1 MKRVLSTMLIIA
13 LTIPLLVNCKKEK
26 AEEVAIVSITI
37 EPTSFVINAGET
49 KQLTVTALPENA
61 TKKEKI
67 LSTLVWHS
75 DNEEVASVDEN
86 GMVTAK
92 KYGTAT
98 ISASIPDGFVTG
110 SCDVTVNQD
119 ITKHFDEVLAAAL
132 KYKDLIEDSHKIM
145 YAEVTKITA
154 FSMPDIYI
162 ERLKSCE
169 GLEFLTN
176 LEYLYLTGCK
186 NLKTLDVSKLTKLQD
201 LIANKCQL
209 TQIDLSNCVSLKNLN
224 LESNQIANITFGK
237 HDNMESILLED
248 NKLKKF
254 DASIFPNLT
263 NLYLSNNELTEINL
277 KGCGK
282 LESLLIINNKLKSVD
297 ITEATNLDAQKFHYW
312 NNPGENRVF
321 KIFNSSITAKSISWL
336 MTPGNESSRVQGMYY
351 CEKAPKI
358 KTQPKNVSAKDGV
371 PFSLSVE
378 LDPVLENATYTWCVA
393 QIITNPE
400 NGMQTVTYFGLEKDV
415 DESDEKGKY
424 IISGTSSPTLT
435 MTVSGQY
442 YKKMGK
448 EVALLVYITDP
459 DTKTITIS
467 SVATVTF
474 AGN

>member
-26 AEEVAIVSITI
+26 AEEVAIISITI
-37 EPTSFVINAGET
+37 EPTSFMINAGET
-49 KQLTVTALPENA
+49 KQLSVTALPENA

-92 KYGTAT
+92 KYGSAR

-110 SCDVTVNQD
+110 SCDITVNQD
-119 ITKHFDEVLAAAL
+119 ITDKFDHVFAVAL
-132 KYKDLIEDSHKIM
+132 EYKDLIEDSDKIM
-145 YAEVTKITA
+145 YAEVTKITS
-154 FSMPDIYI
+154 FSMPKTYK
-162 ERLKSCE
+162 ERLESCK

-176 LEYLYLTGCK
+176 LEYLYLTDCK
-186 NLKTLDVSKLTKLQD
+186 NLKTLDVSKLTKLQN
-201 LIANKCQL
+201 LIADGCQL
-209 TQIDLSNCVSLKNLN
+209 
-224 LESNQIANITFGK
+224 ANITFGK
-237 HDNMESILLED
+237 HDNMVYISLIE

-254 DASIFPNLT
+254 DGSIFPNLT
-263 NLYLSNNELTEINL
+263 NLYLSDNELTEINL
-277 KGCGK
+277 KGCSK
-282 LESLLIINNKLKSVD
+282 LTALQLINNKLKSID
-297 ITEATNLDAQKFHYW
+297 ITDAVDMNTNQFFYW

-321 KIFNSSITAKSISWL
+321 KIFNSNMTTTSYSWL
-336 MTPGNESSRVQGMYY
+336 MTPGNESSRVQGMFY

-393 QIITNPE
+393 QILTNPE
-400 NGMQTVTYFGLEKDV
+400 NGLQYVTYFGLEKDV
-415 DESDEKGKY
+415 DESDEKGKW

-448 EVALLVYITDP
+448 EAALLVYITDP
-459 DTKTITIS
+459 DTKTITVS

>member
-26 AEEVAIVSITI
+26 AEEVAIISITI
-37 EPTSFVINAGET
+37 EPTSFMINAGET
-49 KQLTVTALPENA
+49 KQLSVTALPENA

-92 KYGTAT
+92 KYGTTT

-110 SCDVTVNQD
+110 SCEVTVNQD
-119 ITKHFDEVLAAAL
+119 ITDKFDYVLAAAL
-132 KYKDLIEDSHKIM
+132 EYEDLIEDSDKIM
-145 YAEVTKITA
+145 YAEVTKITS
-154 FSMPDIYI
+154 FSMPNTYK
-162 ERLKSCE
+162 ENLESCK

-176 LEYLYLTGCK
+176 LEYLYLTDCK
-186 NLKTLDVSKLTKLQD
+186 NLKTLDVSKLTKLQN
-201 LIANKCQL
+201 LIADGCQL
-209 TQIDLSNCVSLKNLN
+209 
-224 LESNQIANITFGK
+224 ANITFGK
-237 HDNMESILLED
+237 HDNMESILLEE

-263 NLYLSNNELTEINL
+263 ILYLSDNELTEINL
-277 KGCGK
+277 KGCSK
-282 LESLLIINNKLKSVD
+282 LKALQLINNKLKSID
-297 ITEATNLDAQKFHYW
+297 ITDAVDMNANQFLYW
-312 NNPGENRVF
+312 NNPGENRVL
-321 KIFNSSITAKSISWL
+321 KIFNSSITATSISWL

-393 QIITNPE
+393 QILTNPE
-400 NGMQTVTYFGLEKDV
+400 NGIQSVSYFGLEKDV

-442 YKKMGK
+442 YKKMDK
-448 EVALLVYITDP
+448 EATFLVYIVDP

-467 SVATVTF
+467 SHATVTF
-474 AGN
+474 AGK

>member
-26 AEEVAIVSITI
+26 AEEVAIISITI

-49 KQLTVTALPENA
+49 KQLSVTALPENA

-92 KYGTAT
+92 KYGTTT

-119 ITKHFDEVLAAAL
+119 ITEHFDVVLAAAL
-132 KYKDLIEDSHKIM
+132 EYQNLIEDSDKIM
-145 YAEVTKITA
+145 YAEVTKITS
-154 FSMPDIYI
+154 FSMPDTYK
-162 ERLKSCE
+162 ENLESCK

-176 LEYLYLTGCK
+176 LEYLYLTDCK
-186 NLKTLDVSKLTKLQD
+186 NLKTLDVSKFTKLQE
-201 LIANKCQL
+201 LVAKKCHL

-237 HDNMESILLED
+237 HDNMESISLEE

-263 NLYLSNNELTEINL
+263 NLYLSDNELTEINL
-277 KGCGK
+277 KGCSK
-282 LESLLIINNKLKSVD
+282 LETLHIINNKLKSVD

-312 NNPGENRVF
+312 NNPGENRVL
-321 KIFNSSITAKSISWL
+321 KIFNSNITSTSISWL

-400 NGMQTVTYFGLEKDV
+400 NGIQSVTYFGFGEDV
-415 DESDEKGKY
+415 NVNDEKGKY

-435 MTVSGQY
+435 ITVSGQY
-442 YKKMGK
+442 YKKMDK
-448 EVALLVYITDP
+448 EATFLVYITDP

>member
-26 AEEVAIVSITI
+26 AEEVAIISINI
-37 EPTSFVINAGET
+37 EPASFVINAGET
-49 KQLTVTALPENA
+49 KQLSVTALPENA
-61 TKKEKI
+61 TNKEKI

-92 KYGTAT
+92 KYGTTT

-110 SCDVTVNQD
+110 SCDVTVDQD
-119 ITKHFDEVLAAAL
+119 ITAHFDEILAAAL
-132 KYKDLIEDSHKIM
+132 EYNNLIKDSDKIM
-145 YAEVTKITA
+145 YEEVTKIKN
-154 FSMPDIYI
+154 FSIPDHYAKQI
-162 ERLKSCE
+162 ESCK
-169 GLEFLTN
+169 GLEFLVN
-176 LEYLYLTGCK
+176 LEYLYLSDCK
-186 NLKTLDVSKLTKLQD
+186 NLKTLDVSKLTKIES
-201 LIANKCQL
+201 LIVK
-209 TQIDLSNCVSLKNLN
+209 NCP
-224 LESNQIANITFGK
+224 ITDITFGNHNNLK
-237 HDNMESILLED
+237 YIQLED

-263 NLYLSNNELTEINL
+263 YLYLSDNELTEINL
-277 KGCGK
+277 KGCSK
-282 LESLLIINNKLKSVD
+282 LKVLQLNGNKLKSID
-297 ITEATNLDAQKFHYW
+297 ITDAVDMNANQFLYW
-312 NNPGENRVF
+312 NNPGENRVL
-321 KIFNSSITAKSISWL
+321 KIFNSNITAKSFSWL

-378 LDPVLENATYTWCVA
+378 LDPVLENAIYTWCVA
-393 QIITNPE
+393 QIVTIPE
-400 NGMQTVTYFGLEKDV
+400 NGTQGVSYFGLEDV
-415 DESDEKGKY
+415 DESDEKGKW

-435 MTVSGQY
+435 MTISGQH
-442 YKKMGK
+442 YKKIGK
-448 EVALLVYITDP
+448 ELALLVYITDP

-467 SVATVTF
+467 SHATVTF

>member
-26 AEEVAIVSITI
+26 AEEVAIISITI
-37 EPTSFVINAGET
+37 EPASFVINAGET
-49 KQLTVTALPENA
+49 KQLSVTALPENA

-86 GMVTAK
+86 GVVTAK
-92 KYGTAT
+92 KYGTTT

-110 SCDVTVNQD
+110 SCDVTVDQD
-119 ITKHFDEVLAAAL
+119 ITAHFDEILAAAL
-132 KYKDLIEDSHKIM
+132 EYNNLIKDSDKIM
-145 YAEVTKITA
+145 YEEVTKIKK
-154 FSMPDIYI
+154 FSIPDHYAKQI
-162 ERLKSCE
+162 ESCK
-169 GLEFLTN
+169 GLEFLVN
-176 LEYLYLTGCK
+176 LEYLYLSDCK
-186 NLKTLDVSKLTKLQD
+186 NLKTLDVSKLTKIES
-201 LIANKCQL
+201 LIVK
-209 TQIDLSNCVSLKNLN
+209 NCP
-224 LESNQIANITFGK
+224 ITDITFGNHNNLK
-237 HDNMESILLED
+237 YIQLED

-378 LDPVLENATYTWCVA
+378 LDPVLENATFTWCVA
-393 QIITNPE
+393 QILTNPE
-400 NGMQTVTYFGLEKDV
+400 NGIQSVTYFGFEEDV
-415 DESDEKGKY
+415 NVNDEKGKY

-435 MTVSGQY
+435 MTISGQY
-442 YKKMGK
+442 YKKMDK
-448 EVALLVYITDP
+448 EATFLVYITDP

-467 SVATVTF
+467 SHATVTF

>member
-26 AEEVAIVSITI
+26 AEEVAIISITI

-49 KQLTVTALPENA
+49 KQLSVTALPENA

-75 DNEEVASVDEN
+75 DNEEIASVDEN

-92 KYGTAT
+92 KYGTTT

-110 SCDVTVNQD
+110 SCEVTVNQD
-119 ITKHFDEVLAAAL
+119 ITDKFDYVLAAAL
-132 KYKDLIEDSHKIM
+132 EYEDLIEDSDKIM
-145 YAEVTKITA
+145 YAEVTKITS
-154 FSMPDIYI
+154 FSMPKTYK
-162 ERLKSCE
+162 ERLESCK

-176 LEYLYLTGCK
+176 LEYLYLTDCK
-186 NLKTLDVSKLTKLQD
+186 NLKTLDVSKLTKLQN
-201 LIANKCQL
+201 LIADGCQL
-209 TQIDLSNCVSLKNLN
+209 
-224 LESNQIANITFGK
+224 ANITFGK
-237 HDNMESILLED
+237 HDNMVDISLIE

-254 DASIFPNLT
+254 DGSIFPNLT
-263 NLYLSNNELTEINL
+263 NLYLSDNELTEINL
-277 KGCGK
+277 KGCSK
-282 LESLLIINNKLKSVD
+282 LTALQLINNKLKSID
-297 ITEATNLDAQKFHYW
+297 ITDAVDMNANQFFYW
-312 NNPGENRVF
+312 NNPGENRVL
-321 KIFNSSITAKSISWL
+321 KIINSNTTAKSISWL

-393 QIITNPE
+393 QILTNPE
-400 NGMQTVTYFGLEKDV
+400 IGIQGVTYFGLEKDV

-435 MTVSGQY
+435 MTASGQY
-442 YKKMGK
+442 YKNMGK
-448 EVALLVYITDP
+448 EAALLVYITDP

-467 SVATVTF
+467 SHATVTF

>member
-26 AEEVAIVSITI
+26 AEEVAIISITI

-49 KQLTVTALPENA
+49 KQLSVTALPENA

-92 KYGTAT
+92 KYGTTT

-119 ITKHFDEVLAAAL
+119 ITEHFDVVLAAAL
-132 KYKDLIEDSHKIM
+132 EYQNLIEDSDKIM
-145 YAEVTKITA
+145 YAEVTKITS
-154 FSMPDIYI
+154 FSMPDTYK
-162 ERLKSCE
+162 ENLESCK

-176 LEYLYLTGCK
+176 LEYLGLSGCQ
-186 NLKTLDVSKLTKLQD
+186 NLKTLDVSKLTILQE
-201 LIANKCQL
+201 LVAKKCHL

-237 HDNMESILLED
+237 HDNMESISLEE

-263 NLYLSNNELTEINL
+263 NLYLSDNELTEINL
-277 KGCGK
+277 KGCSK
-282 LESLLIINNKLKSVD
+282 LETLHIINNKLKSVD

-312 NNPGENRVF
+312 NNPGENRVL
-321 KIFNSSITAKSISWL
+321 KIFNSNITSTSISWL

-400 NGMQTVTYFGLEKDV
+400 NGIQSVTYFGFGEDV
-415 DESDEKGKY
+415 NVNDEKGKY

-435 MTVSGQY
+435 ITVSGQY
-442 YKKMGK
+442 YKKMDK
-448 EVALLVYITDP
+448 EATFLVYKTAP

>member
-26 AEEVAIVSITI
+26 AEEVAIVSLTI
-37 EPTSFVINAGET
+37 EPTSFLLNAGET
-49 KQLTVTALPENA
+49 KQLSVTALPENA

-67 LSTLVWHS
+67 LSTLVWQS
-75 DNEEVASVDEN
+75 DNEEIASVDQN
-86 GMVTAK
+86 GLVTAK
-92 KYGTAT
+92 KYGSAR

-110 SCDVTVNQD
+110 SCDVTVDQD
-119 ITKHFDEVLAAAL
+119 ITAHFDEILAAAL
-132 KYKDLIEDSHKIM
+132 EYNNLIKDSDKIM
-145 YAEVTKITA
+145 YEEVTKIKK
-154 FSMPDIYI
+154 FSIPDHYAKQI
-162 ERLKSCE
+162 ESCK
-169 GLEFLTN
+169 GLEFLVN
-176 LEYLYLTGCK
+176 LEYLYLSDCK
-186 NLKTLDVSKLTKLQD
+186 NLKTLDVSKLTKIES
-201 LIANKCQL
+201 LIVK
-209 TQIDLSNCVSLKNLN
+209 NCP
-224 LESNQIANITFGK
+224 ITDITFGNHNNLK
-237 HDNMESILLED
+237 YIQLED

-336 MTPGNESSRVQGMYY
+336 MTLGNESSRVQGMYY

-393 QIITNPE
+393 QILTNPE
-400 NGMQTVTYFGLEKDV
+400 NGIQSVTYFGFEEDV
-415 DESDEKGKY
+415 NVNDEKGKY

-435 MTVSGQY
+435 MTISGQY
-442 YKKMGK
+442 YKKMDK
-448 EVALLVYITDP
+448 EATFLVYITDP

-467 SVATVTF
+467 SHATVTF

>member
-49 KQLTVTALPENA
+49 KQLSVTALPENA

-92 KYGTAT
+92 KYGTTT

-110 SCDVTVNQD
+110 SCEVTVNQD
-119 ITKHFDEVLAAAL
+119 ITDKFDYVLAAAL
-132 KYKDLIEDSHKIM
+132 EYEDLIEDSDKIM
-145 YAEVTKITA
+145 YAEVTKITS
-154 FSMPDIYI
+154 FSMPNTYK
-162 ERLKSCE
+162 ENLESCK

-176 LEYLYLTGCK
+176 LEYLYLTDCK
-186 NLKTLDVSKLTKLQD
+186 NLKTLDVSKLTKLQN
-201 LIANKCQL
+201 LIADGCQL
-209 TQIDLSNCVSLKNLN
+209 
-224 LESNQIANITFGK
+224 ANITFGK
-237 HDNMESILLED
+237 HDNMVYISLIE

-254 DASIFPNLT
+254 DGSIFPNLT
-263 NLYLSNNELTEINL
+263 NLYLSDNELTEINL
-277 KGCGK
+277 KGCSK
-282 LESLLIINNKLKSVD
+282 LLALQLINNKLKSID
-297 ITEATNLDAQKFHYW
+297 ITDAVDMKANQFFYW
-312 NNPGENRVF
+312 NNPGENRVL
-321 KIFNSSITAKSISWL
+321 KIFNSNMTSTSISWL

-378 LDPVLENATYTWCVA
+378 LDPVLENATYTWCLA
-393 QIITNPE
+393 QTITNPE
-400 NGMQTVTYFGLEKDV
+400 NGTQSVAYYGIGEDV
-415 DESDEKGKY
+415 NESDEKGKI

-435 MTVSGQY
+435 MTASGQY
-442 YKKMGK
+442 YKNQGK
-448 EVALLVYITDP
+448 EAAFLVYIVDP
-459 DTKTITIS
+459 DTKTITLS
-467 SVATVTF
+467 SHATVTF

>member
-26 AEEVAIVSITI
+26 AEEVAIISITI
-37 EPTSFVINAGET
+37 EPASFVINAGET
-49 KQLTVTALPENA
+49 KQLSVTALPENA

-75 DNEEVASVDEN
+75 DNEEIASVDEN
-86 GMVTAK
+86 GVVTAK
-92 KYGTAT
+92 KYGSTT

-110 SCDVTVNQD
+110 SCDVTVDQD
-119 ITKHFDEVLAAAL
+119 ITAHFDVVFAAAL
-132 KYKDLIEDSHKIM
+132 EYNDLIEDSDKIM
-145 YAEVTKITA
+145 HAEVTKITS
-154 FSMPDIYI
+154 FSMPDTYK
-162 ERLKSCE
+162 ENLESCK

-176 LEYLYLTGCK
+176 LEYLYLSDCK
-186 NLKTLDVSKLTKLQD
+186 NLKTLDVSKLTKIES
-201 LIANKCQL
+201 LIVK
-209 TQIDLSNCVSLKNLN
+209 NCP
-224 LESNQIANITFGK
+224 ITDITFGNHNNLK
-237 HDNMESILLED
+237 YIQLED

-254 DASIFPNLT
+254 DASFFPNLT

-277 KGCGK
+277 KGCSK
-282 LESLLIINNKLKSVD
+282 LKALLLINNKLKSID
-297 ITEATNLDAQKFHYW
+297 ITDAVDMNANQFLYW
-312 NNPGENRVF
+312 NNPGENRVL

-393 QIITNPE
+393 QILTNPE
-400 NGMQTVTYFGLEKDV
+400 NGIQSVTYFGFEEDV
-415 DESDEKGKY
+415 NVNDEKGKY

-467 SVATVTF
+467 SHATVTF

>member
-26 AEEVAIVSITI
+26 AEEVAITSITI

-49 KQLTVTALPENA
+49 KQLSVTALPENA

-92 KYGTAT
+92 KYGTTT

-110 SCDVTVNQD
+110 SCNITVNQD
-119 ITKHFDEVLAAAL
+119 ITDKFDYVLAAAL
-132 KYKDLIEDSHKIM
+132 EYEDLIEDSDKIM
-145 YAEVTKITA
+145 YAEVTKITS
-154 FSMPDIYI
+154 FSMPNTYKG
-162 ERLKSCE
+162 RLESCK

-176 LEYLYLTGCK
+176 LEYLYLTDCK
-186 NLKTLDVSKLTKLQD
+186 NLKTLDVSKLTKLQN
-201 LIANKCQL
+201 LIADGCQL
-209 TQIDLSNCVSLKNLN
+209 
-224 LESNQIANITFGK
+224 ANITFGK
-237 HDNMESILLED
+237 HDNMESISLGK

-263 NLYLSNNELTEINL
+263 YLYLSDNELTEINL
-277 KGCGK
+277 KGCSK
-282 LESLLIINNKLKSVD
+282 LKVLQLINNKLKSID
-297 ITEATNLDAQKFHYW
+297 ITDAVDMNANQFLYW
-312 NNPGENRVF
+312 NNPGENRVL
-321 KIFNSSITAKSISWL
+321 KIFNSNMTSTSYSWL

-378 LDPVLENATYTWCVA
+378 LDPVLENATYTWCEA
-393 QIITNPE
+393 QILTNPE
-400 NGMQTVTYFGLEKDV
+400 NGIQYIAYSGLEKDV
-415 DESDEKGKY
+415 NESDEKGKY

-459 DTKTITIS
+459 ATKTITIS
-467 SVATVTF
+467 SHATVTF

>member
-92 KYGTAT
+92 KYGTTT

-110 SCDVTVNQD
+110 SCEVTVNQD
-119 ITKHFDEVLAAAL
+119 ITDKFDYVLAAAL
-132 KYKDLIEDSHKIM
+132 EYKDLIEDSDKIM
-145 YAEVTKITA
+145 YAEVTKITS
-154 FSMPDIYI
+154 FSMPKTYK
-162 ERLKSCE
+162 ERLESCK

-176 LEYLYLTGCK
+176 LEYLYLTDCK
-186 NLKTLDVSKLTKLQD
+186 NLKTLDVSNLTKLQN
-201 LIANKCQL
+201 LIADGCQL
-209 TQIDLSNCVSLKNLN
+209 
-224 LESNQIANITFGK
+224 ANITFGK
-237 HDNMESILLED
+237 HDNMVYISLIE

-254 DASIFPNLT
+254 DGSIFPNLT
-263 NLYLSNNELTEINL
+263 NLYLSDNELTEINL
-277 KGCGK
+277 KGCSK
-282 LESLLIINNKLKSVD
+282 LTALQLINNKLKSID
-297 ITEATNLDAQKFHYW
+297 ITDAVDMNANQFFYW
-312 NNPGENRVF
+312 NNPGENRVL
-321 KIFNSSITAKSISWL
+321 KIINSNTTAKSISWL

-393 QIITNPE
+393 QILTNPE
-400 NGMQTVTYFGLEKDV
+400 IGTQGVSYYGFGEDV
-415 DESDEKGKY
+415 NESDEKGKY

-435 MTVSGQY
+435 MTASGQY
-442 YKKMGK
+442 YKNMGK
-448 EVALLVYITDP
+448 EAALLVYITDP
-459 DTKTITIS
+459 DTKTITVS

>member
-1 MKRVLSTMLIIA
+1 MLIIA

-26 AEEVAIVSITI
+26 AEEVAIVSLTI
-37 EPTSFVINAGET
+37 EPTSFLLNAGET
-49 KQLTVTALPENA
+49 KQLSVTALPENA

-67 LSTLVWHS
+67 LSTLVWQS
-75 DNEEVASVDEN
+75 DNEEIASVDQN
-86 GMVTAK
+86 GLVTAK
-92 KYGTAT
+92 KYGSAR

-110 SCDVTVNQD
+110 SCDVTVDQD
-119 ITKHFDEVLAAAL
+119 ITAHFDEILAAAL
-132 KYKDLIEDSHKIM
+132 EYNNLIKDSDKIM
-145 YAEVTKITA
+145 YEEVTKIKN
-154 FSMPDIYI
+154 FSIPDHYAKQI
-162 ERLKSCE
+162 ESCK
-169 GLEFLTN
+169 GLEFLVN
-176 LEYLYLTGCK
+176 LEYLYLSDCK
-186 NLKTLDVSKLTKLQD
+186 NLKTLDVSKLTKIES
-201 LIANKCQL
+201 LIVK
-209 TQIDLSNCVSLKNLN
+209 NCP
-224 LESNQIANITFGK
+224 ITDITFGNHNNLK
-237 HDNMESILLED
+237 YIQLED

>member
-26 AEEVAIVSITI
+26 AEEVAIVSLTI
-37 EPTSFVINAGET
+37 EPTSFLLNAGET
-49 KQLTVTALPENA
+49 KQLSVTALPENA

-67 LSTLVWHS
+67 LSTLVWQS
-75 DNEEVASVDEN
+75 DNEEIASVDQN
-86 GMVTAK
+86 GLVTAK
-92 KYGTAT
+92 KYGSAR

-110 SCDVTVNQD
+110 SCDVTVDQD
-119 ITKHFDEVLAAAL
+119 ITAHFDEILAAAL
-132 KYKDLIEDSHKIM
+132 EYNNLIKNSDKIM
-145 YAEVTKITA
+145 YEEVTKIKN
-154 FSMPDIYI
+154 FSIPDHYAKQI
-162 ERLKSCE
+162 ESCK
-169 GLEFLTN
+169 GLEFLVN
-176 LEYLYLTGCK
+176 LEYLYLSDCK
-186 NLKTLDVSKLTKLQD
+186 NLKTLDVSKLTKIES
-201 LIANKCQL
+201 LIVK
-209 TQIDLSNCVSLKNLN
+209 NCP
-224 LESNQIANITFGK
+224 ITDITFGNHNNLK
-237 HDNMESILLED
+237 YIQLED

-393 QIITNPE
+393 QILTNPE
-400 NGMQTVTYFGLEKDV
+400 NGIQSVTYFGFEEDV
-415 DESDEKGKY
+415 NVNDEKGKY

-435 MTVSGQY
+435 MTISGQY
-442 YKKMGK
+442 YKKMDK
-448 EVALLVYITDP
+448 EATFLVYITDP

>member
-26 AEEVAIVSITI
+26 AEEVAIVSLTI
-37 EPTSFVINAGET
+37 EPTSFLLNAGET
-49 KQLTVTALPENA
+49 KQLSVTALPENA

-67 LSTLVWHS
+67 LSTLVWQS
-75 DNEEVASVDEN
+75 DNEEIASVDQN
-86 GMVTAK
+86 GLVTAK
-92 KYGTAT
+92 KYGSAR

-110 SCDVTVNQD
+110 SCDVTVDQD
-119 ITKHFDEVLAAAL
+119 ITAHFDEILAAAL
-132 KYKDLIEDSHKIM
+132 EYNNLIKDSDKIM
-145 YAEVTKITA
+145 YEEVTKIKN
-154 FSMPDIYI
+154 FSIPDHYAKQI
-162 ERLKSCE
+162 ESCK
-169 GLEFLTN
+169 GLEFLVN
-176 LEYLYLTGCK
+176 LEYLYLSDCK
-186 NLKTLDVSKLTKLQD
+186 NLKTLDVSKLTKIES
-201 LIANKCQL
+201 LIVK
-209 TQIDLSNCVSLKNLN
+209 NCP
-224 LESNQIANITFGK
+224 ITDITFGNHNNLK
-237 HDNMESILLED
+237 YIQLED

-400 NGMQTVTYFGLEKDV
+400 NGIQSVTYLGFGEDINV
-415 DESDEKGKY
+415 NDEKGKY

-435 MTVSGQY
+435 VTVSGQY
-442 YKKMGK
+442 YKKMDK
-448 EVALLVYITDP
+448 EATFLVYITDP
-459 DTKTITIS
+459 DTKTITVS
-467 SVATVTF
+467 SHATVTF

>member
-92 KYGTAT
+92 KYGTTT

-110 SCDVTVNQD
+110 SCEVTVNQD
-119 ITKHFDEVLAAAL
+119 ITDKFDYVLAAAL
-132 KYKDLIEDSHKIM
+132 EYKDLIEDSDKIM
-145 YAEVTKITA
+145 YAEVTKITS
-154 FSMPDIYI
+154 FSMPKTYK
-162 ERLKSCE
+162 ERLESCK

-176 LEYLYLTGCK
+176 LEYLYLTDCK
-186 NLKTLDVSKLTKLQD
+186 NLKTLDVSKLTKLQN
-201 LIANKCQL
+201 LIADGCQL
-209 TQIDLSNCVSLKNLN
+209 
-224 LESNQIANITFGK
+224 ANITFGK
-237 HDNMESILLED
+237 HDNMVYISLIE

-254 DASIFPNLT
+254 DGSIFPNLT
-263 NLYLSNNELTEINL
+263 NLYLSDNELTEINL
-277 KGCGK
+277 KGCSK
-282 LESLLIINNKLKSVD
+282 LTALQLINNKLKSID
-297 ITEATNLDAQKFHYW
+297 ITDAVDMKANQFFYW
-312 NNPGENRVF
+312 NNPGENRVL
-321 KIFNSSITAKSISWL
+321 KIINSNTTAKSISWL

-378 LDPVLENATYTWCVA
+378 LDPVLENATYTWCEA
-393 QIITNPE
+393 QILTNPE
-400 NGMQTVTYFGLEKDV
+400 NGIQSVTYFGLEKDV
-415 DESDEKGKY
+415 NESDEKGKY

-459 DTKTITIS
+459 ATKTITIS
-467 SVATVTF
+467 SHATVTF

>member
-26 AEEVAIVSITI
+26 AEEVAIISITI

-49 KQLTVTALPENA
+49 KQLSVAALPENA

-92 KYGTAT
+92 KYGTTT

-110 SCDVTVNQD
+110 SCNITVNQD
-119 ITKHFDEVLAAAL
+119 ITDKFDYVLAAAL
-132 KYKDLIEDSHKIM
+132 EYEDLIEDSDKIM
-145 YAEVTKITA
+145 YAEVTKITS
-154 FSMPDIYI
+154 FSMPKTYK
-162 ERLKSCE
+162 ERLESCK

-176 LEYLYLTGCK
+176 LEYLYLTDCK
-186 NLKTLDVSKLTKLQD
+186 NLKTLDVSKLTKLQN
-201 LIANKCQL
+201 LIADGCQL
-209 TQIDLSNCVSLKNLN
+209 
-224 LESNQIANITFGK
+224 ANITFGK
-237 HDNMESILLED
+237 HDNMESISLIE

-254 DASIFPNLT
+254 DGSIFPNLT
-263 NLYLSNNELTEINL
+263 RLYLSDNELTEINL
-277 KGCGK
+277 KGCSK
-282 LESLLIINNKLKSVD
+282 LTALQLINNKLKSID
-297 ITEATNLDAQKFHYW
+297 ITDAVDMNANQFFYW
-312 NNPGENRVF
+312 NNPGENRVL
-321 KIFNSSITAKSISWL
+321 KIINSNTTAKSISWL

-393 QIITNPE
+393 QILTNPE
-400 NGMQTVTYFGLEKDV
+400 IGTQSVTYFGLGEDV

-435 MTVSGQY
+435 MTISGQH

-448 EVALLVYITDP
+448 ELALLVYITDP
-459 DTKTITIS
+459 DTKTITVS
-467 SVATVTF
+467 SHATVTF

>member
-49 KQLTVTALPENA
+49 KQLSVTALPENA

-92 KYGTAT
+92 KYGTTT

-110 SCDVTVNQD
+110 SCNITVNQD
-119 ITKHFDEVLAAAL
+119 ITDKFDYVLAAAL
-132 KYKDLIEDSHKIM
+132 EYEDLIEDSDKIM
-145 YAEVTKITA
+145 YAEVTKITS
-154 FSMPDIYI
+154 FSMPNTYK
-162 ERLKSCE
+162 ENLESCK

-176 LEYLYLTGCK
+176 LEYLYLTDCK
-186 NLKTLDVSKLTKLQD
+186 NLKTLDVSKLTKLQN
-201 LIANKCQL
+201 LIADGCQL
-209 TQIDLSNCVSLKNLN
+209 
-224 LESNQIANITFGK
+224 ANITFGK
-237 HDNMESILLED
+237 HDNMVYISLIE

-254 DASIFPNLT
+254 DGSIFPNLT
-263 NLYLSNNELTEINL
+263 NLYLSDNELTEINL
-277 KGCGK
+277 KGCSK
-282 LESLLIINNKLKSVD
+282 LLALQLINNKLKSID
-297 ITEATNLDAQKFHYW
+297 ITDAVDMKANQFFYW
-312 NNPGENRVF
+312 NNPGENRVL
-321 KIFNSSITAKSISWL
+321 KIINSNMTAKSISWL
-336 MTPGNESSRVQGMYY
+336 MIPGNESSRVQGMYY

-393 QIITNPE
+393 QILTNPE
-400 NGMQTVTYFGLEKDV
+400 IGTQGVSYYGFGEDV
-415 DESDEKGKY
+415 NESDEKGKI

-435 MTVSGQY
+435 MTASGQY
-442 YKKMGK
+442 YKNQGK
-448 EVALLVYITDP
+448 EAAFLVYIVDP
-459 DTKTITIS
+459 DTKTITVS
-467 SVATVTF
+467 SHATVTF

>member
-92 KYGTAT
+92 KYGTTT

-110 SCDVTVNQD
+110 SCEVTVNQD
-119 ITKHFDEVLAAAL
+119 ITDKFDYVLAAAL
-132 KYKDLIEDSHKIM
+132 EYKDLIEDSDKIM
-145 YAEVTKITA
+145 YAEVTKITS
-154 FSMPDIYI
+154 FSMPKTYK
-162 ERLKSCE
+162 ERLESCK

-176 LEYLYLTGCK
+176 LEYLYLTDCK
-186 NLKTLDVSKLTKLQD
+186 NLKTLDVSKLTKLQN
-201 LIANKCQL
+201 LIADGCQL
-209 TQIDLSNCVSLKNLN
+209 
-224 LESNQIANITFGK
+224 ANITFGK
-237 HDNMESILLED
+237 HDNMVYISLIE

-254 DASIFPNLT
+254 DGSIFPNLT
-263 NLYLSNNELTEINL
+263 NLYLSDNELTEINL
-277 KGCGK
+277 KGCSK
-282 LESLLIINNKLKSVD
+282 LTALQLINNKLKSID
-297 ITEATNLDAQKFHYW
+297 ITDAVDMNANQFFYW
-312 NNPGENRVF
+312 NNPGENRVL
-321 KIFNSSITAKSISWL
+321 KIINSNTTAKSISWL

-393 QIITNPE
+393 QILTNPE
-400 NGMQTVTYFGLEKDV
+400 NGIQSVTYFGLEKDV

-459 DTKTITIS
+459 ATKTITIS
-467 SVATVTF
+467 SHATVTF

>member
-26 AEEVAIVSITI
+26 AEEVVITSITI

-49 KQLTVTALPENA
+49 KQLSVTALPENA
-61 TKKEKI
+61 TNKEKI

-92 KYGTAT
+92 KYGSTT

-119 ITKHFDEVLAAAL
+119 ITEHFDKVFAAAL
-132 KYKDLIEDSHKIM
+132 EYQNLIEDSDKIM
-145 YAEVTKITA
+145 YAEVTKITS
-154 FSMPDIYI
+154 FSMPDTYK
-162 ERLKSCE
+162 ERLESCK

-201 LIANKCQL
+201 LVAKKCQL
-209 TQIDLSNCVSLKNLN
+209 TQIDLSNCVSLKKLD

-237 HDNMESILLED
+237 HDNMESISLEE

-263 NLYLSNNELTEINL
+263 NLYLSDNELTEINL
-277 KGCGK
+277 KGCSK
-282 LESLLIINNKLKSVD
+282 LETLHIINNKLKSVD

-312 NNPGENRVF
+312 NNPGENRVL
-321 KIFNSSITAKSISWL
+321 KIFNSNITAKSFSWL

-400 NGMQTVTYFGLEKDV
+400 NGIQSVTYLGFGEDINV
-415 DESDEKGKY
+415 NDEKGKY

-435 MTVSGQY
+435 MTISGQY
-442 YKKMGK
+442 YKKMDK
-448 EVALLVYITDP
+448 EATFLVYITDL
-459 DTKTITIS
+459 DTKSITIS

>member
-49 KQLTVTALPENA
+49 KQLSVTALPENA

-92 KYGTAT
+92 KYGTTT

-110 SCDVTVNQD
+110 SCEVTVNQD
-119 ITKHFDEVLAAAL
+119 ITDKFDYVLAAAL
-132 KYKDLIEDSHKIM
+132 EYEDLIEDSDKIM
-145 YAEVTKITA
+145 YAEVTKITS
-154 FSMPDIYI
+154 FSMPDTYKG
-162 ERLKSCE
+162 RLESCK

-176 LEYLYLTGCK
+176 LEYLYLTDCK
-186 NLKTLDVSKLTKLQD
+186 NLKTLDVSKLTKLQN
-201 LIANKCQL
+201 LIADGCQL
-209 TQIDLSNCVSLKNLN
+209 
-224 LESNQIANITFGK
+224 ANITFGK
-237 HDNMESILLED
+237 HDNMVYISLIE

-254 DASIFPNLT
+254 DGSIFPNLT
-263 NLYLSNNELTEINL
+263 NLYLSDNELTEINL
-277 KGCGK
+277 KGCSK
-282 LESLLIINNKLKSVD
+282 LTALQLINNKLKSIDITDAVD
-297 ITEATNLDAQKFHYW
+297 INANQFFYW
-312 NNPGENRVF
+312 NNPGENRVL
-321 KIFNSSITAKSISWL
+321 KIFNSNMTAESYSWL

-393 QIITNPE
+393 QILTNPE
-400 NGMQTVTYFGLEKDV
+400 NGIQSVSYFGLEDV
-415 DESDEKGKY
+415 DESDEKGKW

-435 MTVSGQY
+435 MTISGQH
-442 YKKMGK
+442 YKKIGK
-448 EVALLVYITDP
+448 ELALLEYITDP

>member
-49 KQLTVTALPENA
+49 KQLSVTALPENA

-92 KYGTAT
+92 KYGTTT

-110 SCDVTVNQD
+110 SCEVTVNQD
-119 ITKHFDEVLAAAL
+119 ITDKFDYVLAAAL
-132 KYKDLIEDSHKIM
+132 EYEDLIEDSDKIM
-145 YAEVTKITA
+145 YAEVTKITS
-154 FSMPDIYI
+154 FSMPKTYK
-162 ERLKSCE
+162 ERLESCK

-176 LEYLYLTGCK
+176 LEYLYLTDCK
-186 NLKTLDVSKLTKLQD
+186 NLKTLDVSKLTKLQN
-201 LIANKCQL
+201 LIADGCQL
-209 TQIDLSNCVSLKNLN
+209 
-224 LESNQIANITFGK
+224 ANITFGK
-237 HDNMESILLED
+237 HDNMVYISLIE

-254 DASIFPNLT
+254 DGSIFPNLT
-263 NLYLSNNELTEINL
+263 NLYLSDNELTEINL
-277 KGCGK
+277 KGCSK
-282 LESLLIINNKLKSVD
+282 LTALQLINNKLKSID
-297 ITEATNLDAQKFHYW
+297 ITDAVDMNANQFFYW
-312 NNPGENRVF
+312 NNPGENRVL
-321 KIFNSSITAKSISWL
+321 KIINSNMTAKSISWL

-393 QIITNPE
+393 QILTNPE
-400 NGMQTVTYFGLEKDV
+400 IGTQGVSYQGFGEDV
-415 DESDEKGKY
+415 NESDEKGKI

-435 MTVSGQY
+435 MTASGQY
-442 YKKMGK
+442 YKNMGK
-448 EVALLVYITDP
+448 EAALLVYIVDP

-467 SVATVTF
+467 SHATVTF

>member
-1 MKRVLSTMLIIA
+1 MLIIA

-26 AEEVAIVSITI
+26 AEEVAIISITI

-49 KQLTVTALPENA
+49 KQLSVTALPENA
-61 TKKEKI
+61 TNKEKI

-92 KYGTAT
+92 KYGTTT

-119 ITKHFDEVLAAAL
+119 ITAHFDEILAVAL
-132 KYKDLIEDSHKIM
+132 EYNNLIKDSDKIM
-145 YAEVTKITA
+145 YEEVTKIKN
-154 FSMPDIYI
+154 FSIPDHYAKQI
-162 ERLKSCE
+162 ESCK
-169 GLEFLTN
+169 GLEFLVN
-176 LEYLYLTGCK
+176 LEYLYLSDCK
-186 NLKTLDVSKLTKLQD
+186 NLKTLDVSKLTKIES
-201 LIANKCQL
+201 LIVK
-209 TQIDLSNCVSLKNLN
+209 NCP
-224 LESNQIANITFGK
+224 ITDITFGNHNNLK
-237 HDNMESILLED
+237 YIQLED

-312 NNPGENRVF
+312 NNPGENRVL
-321 KIFNSSITAKSISWL
+321 KIFNSSITAKSISWQ

-393 QIITNPE
+393 QILTNPE
-400 NGMQTVTYFGLEKDV
+400 NGIQSVTYFGFEEDV
-415 DESDEKGKY
+415 NVNDEKGKY

-442 YKKMGK
+442 YKKMDK
-448 EVALLVYITDP
+448 EATFLVYITDP

-467 SVATVTF
+467 SHATVTF

>member
-1 MKRVLSTMLIIA
+1 MLIIA

-26 AEEVAIVSITI
+26 AEEVAIISITI

-49 KQLTVTALPENA
+49 KQLSVTALPENA
-61 TKKEKI
+61 TNKEKI

-92 KYGTAT
+92 KYGTTT

-110 SCDVTVNQD
+110 SCNITVNQD
-119 ITKHFDEVLAAAL
+119 ITDKFDYVLAAAL
-132 KYKDLIEDSHKIM
+132 EYEDLIEDSDKIM
-145 YAEVTKITA
+145 YAEVTKITS
-154 FSMPDIYI
+154 FSMPKTYKGSL
-162 ERLKSCE
+162 ESCK

-176 LEYLYLTGCK
+176 LEYLYLTDCK
-186 NLKTLDVSKLTKLQD
+186 NLKTLDVSKLTKLQN
-201 LIANKCQL
+201 LIADGCQL
-209 TQIDLSNCVSLKNLN
+209 
-224 LESNQIANITFGK
+224 ANITFGK
-237 HDNMESILLED
+237 HDNMVYISLIE

-254 DASIFPNLT
+254 DGSIFPNLT
-263 NLYLSNNELTEINL
+263 NLYLSDNELTEINL
-277 KGCGK
+277 KGCSK
-282 LESLLIINNKLKSVD
+282 LTALQLINNKLKSID
-297 ITEATNLDAQKFHYW
+297 ITDAVDMNANQFFYW
-312 NNPGENRVF
+312 NNPGENRVL
-321 KIFNSSITAKSISWL
+321 KIINSNMTAKSISWL

-393 QIITNPE
+393 QILTNPE
-400 NGMQTVTYFGLEKDV
+400 NGIQSVTYFGLEKDV
-415 DESDEKGKY
+415 DESDEKGKW

-459 DTKTITIS
+459 ATKTITIS
-467 SVATVTF
+467 SHATVTF

>member
-49 KQLTVTALPENA
+49 KQLSVTALPENA

-92 KYGTAT
+92 KYGTTT

-110 SCDVTVNQD
+110 SCEVTVNQD
-119 ITKHFDEVLAAAL
+119 ITDKFDYVLAAAL
-132 KYKDLIEDSHKIM
+132 DYQNLIEDSDKIM
-145 YAEVTKITA
+145 YAEVTKITS
-154 FSMPDIYI
+154 FSMPKTYK
-162 ERLKSCE
+162 ERLESCK

-176 LEYLYLTGCK
+176 LEYLYLTDCK
-186 NLKTLDVSKLTKLQD
+186 NLKTLDVSKLTKLQN
-201 LIANKCQL
+201 LIADGCQL
-209 TQIDLSNCVSLKNLN
+209 
-224 LESNQIANITFGK
+224 ANITFGK
-237 HDNMESILLED
+237 HDNMESISLGK

-254 DASIFPNLT
+254 DGSIFPNLIY
-263 NLYLSNNELTEINL
+263 LYLSDNELTEINL
-277 KGCGK
+277 KGCSK
-282 LESLLIINNKLKSVD
+282 LIILQLINNKLKSIDITDAVD
-297 ITEATNLDAQKFHYW
+297 INANQFFYW
-312 NNPGENRVF
+312 NNPGENRVL
-321 KIFNSSITAKSISWL
+321 KIFNSNMTATSYSWL

-400 NGMQTVTYFGLEKDV
+400 NGIQGVTYFGLEKDV
-415 DESDEKGKY
+415 NESDEKGKY

-459 DTKTITIS
+459 DTKTITVS

>member
-26 AEEVAIVSITI
+26 AEEVAIISITI

-49 KQLTVTALPENA
+49 KQLSVTALPENA

-92 KYGTAT
+92 KYGTTT

-110 SCDVTVNQD
+110 SCEVTVNQD
-119 ITKHFDEVLAAAL
+119 ITDKFDYVFAAAL
-132 KYKDLIEDSHKIM
+132 DYQNLIEDSDKIM
-145 YAEVTKITA
+145 YAEVTKITS
-154 FSMPDIYI
+154 FSMPDTYKG
-162 ERLKSCE
+162 RLESCK

-176 LEYLYLTGCK
+176 LEYLYLTDCK
-186 NLKTLDVSKLTKLQD
+186 NLKTLDVSKLTKLQN
-201 LIANKCQL
+201 LIADGCQL
-209 TQIDLSNCVSLKNLN
+209 
-224 LESNQIANITFGK
+224 ANITFGK
-237 HDNMESILLED
+237 HDNMVYISLIE

-254 DASIFPNLT
+254 DGSIFPNLT
-263 NLYLSNNELTEINL
+263 NLYLSDNELTEINL
-277 KGCGK
+277 KGCSK
-282 LESLLIINNKLKSVD
+282 LTALQLINNKLKSID
-297 ITEATNLDAQKFHYW
+297 ITDAVDMNANQFFYW
-312 NNPGENRVF
+312 NNPGENRVL
-321 KIFNSSITAKSISWL
+321 KIFNSNMTAKSISWL

-393 QIITNPE
+393 QILTNPE
-400 NGMQTVTYFGLEKDV
+400 IGTQGVSYYGFGEDV
-415 DESDEKGKY
+415 NESDEKGKM

-435 MTVSGQY
+435 MTASGQY
-442 YKKMGK
+442 YKNMGK
-448 EVALLVYITDP
+448 EAALLVYITDP
-459 DTKTITIS
+459 DTKTITVS
-467 SVATVTF
+467 SHATVTF

>member
-92 KYGTAT
+92 KYGTTT

-110 SCDVTVNQD
+110 SCNITVNQD
-119 ITKHFDEVLAAAL
+119 ITDKFDYVLAAAL
-132 KYKDLIEDSHKIM
+132 EYEDLIEDSDKIM
-145 YAEVTKITA
+145 YAEVTKITS
-154 FSMPDIYI
+154 FSMPKTYK
-162 ERLKSCE
+162 ENLESCK

-176 LEYLYLTGCK
+176 LEYLYLTDCK
-186 NLKTLDVSKLTKLQD
+186 NLKTLDVSKLTKLQN
-201 LIANKCQL
+201 LIADGCQL
-209 TQIDLSNCVSLKNLN
+209 
-224 LESNQIANITFGK
+224 ANITFGK
-237 HDNMESILLED
+237 HDNMVYISLIE

-254 DASIFPNLT
+254 DGSIFPNLT
-263 NLYLSNNELTEINL
+263 NLYLSDNELTEINL
-277 KGCGK
+277 KGCSK
-282 LESLLIINNKLKSVD
+282 LTALQLINNKLKSID
-297 ITEATNLDAQKFHYW
+297 ITDAVDMNANQFFYW
-312 NNPGENRVF
+312 NNPGENRVL
-321 KIFNSSITAKSISWL
+321 KIINSNTTAKSISWL

-393 QIITNPE
+393 QILTNPE
-400 NGMQTVTYFGLEKDV
+400 IGTQGVSYYGFGEDV
-415 DESDEKGKY
+415 NENDEKGKM

-435 MTVSGQY
+435 MTASGQY
-442 YKKMGK
+442 YKNLGK
-448 EVALLVYITDP
+448 EAALLVYIVDP

-467 SVATVTF
+467 SHATVTF

>member
-92 KYGTAT
+92 KYGTTT

-110 SCDVTVNQD
+110 SCEVTVNQD
-119 ITKHFDEVLAAAL
+119 ITDKFDYVLAAAL
-132 KYKDLIEDSHKIM
+132 EYEDLIEDSDKIM
-145 YAEVTKITA
+145 YAEVTKITS
-154 FSMPDIYI
+154 FSMPKTYK
-162 ERLKSCE
+162 ERLESCK

-176 LEYLYLTGCK
+176 LEYLYLTDCK
-186 NLKTLDVSKLTKLQD
+186 NLKTLDVSKLTKLQN
-201 LIANKCQL
+201 LIADGCQL
-209 TQIDLSNCVSLKNLN
+209 
-224 LESNQIANITFGK
+224 ANITFGK
-237 HDNMESILLED
+237 HDNMVYISLIE

-254 DASIFPNLT
+254 DGSIFPNLT
-263 NLYLSNNELTEINL
+263 NLYLSDNELTEINL
-277 KGCGK
+277 KGCSK
-282 LESLLIINNKLKSVD
+282 LTALQLINNKLKSID
-297 ITEATNLDAQKFHYW
+297 ITDAVDMNANQFLYW
-312 NNPGENRVF
+312 NNPGENRVL
-321 KIFNSSITAKSISWL
+321 KIFNSNITSTSISWL

-393 QIITNPE
+393 QILTNPE
-400 NGMQTVTYFGLEKDV
+400 NGIQSVTYFGLEKDV

-459 DTKTITIS
+459 ATKTITIS
-467 SVATVTF
+467 SHATVTF

>member
-26 AEEVAIVSITI
+26 AEEVAIISITI

-49 KQLTVTALPENA
+49 KQLSVTALPENA
-61 TKKEKI
+61 TNKEKI

-92 KYGTAT
+92 KYGTTT

-110 SCDVTVNQD
+110 SCDVTVDQD
-119 ITKHFDEVLAAAL
+119 ITAHFDVVFAAAL
-132 KYKDLIEDSHKIM
+132 EYNDLIEDSDKIM
-145 YAEVTKITA
+145 HAEVTKITS
-154 FSMPDIYI
+154 FSMPETYK
-162 ERLKSCE
+162 ENLESCK

-176 LEYLYLTGCK
+176 LEYLYLSGCK
-186 NLKTLDVSKLTKLQD
+186 NLKTLDVSKLTKIES
-201 LIANKCQL
+201 LIVK
-209 TQIDLSNCVSLKNLN
+209 NCP
-224 LESNQIANITFGK
+224 ITDITFGNHNNLK
-237 HDNMESILLED
+237 YIQLED

-277 KGCGK
+277 KGCSK
-282 LESLLIINNKLKSVD
+282 LKALQLINNKLKSID
-297 ITEATNLDAQKFHYW
+297 ITDAVDMNANQFLYW
-312 NNPGENRVF
+312 NNPGENRVL

-393 QIITNPE
+393 QILTNPE
-400 NGMQTVTYFGLEKDV
+400 NGIQSVTYFGFEEDV
-415 DESDEKGKY
+415 NVNDEKGKY

-442 YKKMGK
+442 YKKMDK
-448 EVALLVYITDP
+448 EATFLVYITDP

-467 SVATVTF
+467 SHATVTF

>member
-26 AEEVAIVSITI
+26 AEEVAIVSLTI
-37 EPTSFVINAGET
+37 EPTSFLLNAGET
-49 KQLTVTALPENA
+49 KQLSVTALPENA

-67 LSTLVWHS
+67 LSTLVWQS
-75 DNEEVASVDEN
+75 DNEEIASVDQN
-86 GMVTAK
+86 GLVTAK
-92 KYGTAT
+92 KYGSAR

-110 SCDVTVNQD
+110 SCDVTVDQD
-119 ITKHFDEVLAAAL
+119 ITAHFDEILAAAL
-132 KYKDLIEDSHKIM
+132 EYNNLIKDSDKIM
-145 YAEVTKITA
+145 YEEVTKIKK
-154 FSMPDIYI
+154 FSIPDHYAKQI
-162 ERLKSCE
+162 ESCK
-169 GLEFLTN
+169 GLEFLVN
-176 LEYLYLTGCK
+176 LEYLYLSDCK
-186 NLKTLDVSKLTKLQD
+186 NLKTLDVSKLTKIES
-201 LIANKCQL
+201 LIVK
-209 TQIDLSNCVSLKNLN
+209 NCP
-224 LESNQIANITFGK
+224 ITDITFGNHNNLK
-237 HDNMESILLED
+237 YIQLED

-312 NNPGENRVF
+312 NNPGENRVL
-321 KIFNSSITAKSISWL
+321 KIFNSNITSKSISWL

-358 KTQPKNVSAKDGV
+358 KTQPKNVSAKDGI

-393 QIITNPE
+393 QILTNPE
-400 NGMQTVTYFGLEKDV
+400 NGIQSVTYFGFGEDV
-415 DESDEKGKY
+415 NVNDEKGKY

-442 YKKMGK
+442 YKKMDK
-448 EVALLVYITDP
+448 EATFLVYITDP

>member
-13 LTIPLLVNCKKEK
+13 LTITLLVNCKKEK
-26 AEEVAIVSITI
+26 AEEVAIISITI

-49 KQLTVTALPENA
+49 KQLSVTALPENA

-86 GMVTAK
+86 GVVTAK
-92 KYGTAT
+92 KYGTTT

-132 KYKDLIEDSHKIM
+132 EYKYLIEDSDKIM
-145 YAEVTKITA
+145 YAEVTKIKD
-154 FSMPDIYI
+154 FSIPAHYAKRI
-162 ERLKSCE
+162 ESCK

-237 HDNMESILLED
+237 HDNMESILLEE

-254 DASIFPNLT
+254 DGSIFPNLT
-263 NLYLSNNELTEINL
+263 ILYLSDNELTEINL
-277 KGCGK
+277 KGCSK
-282 LESLLIINNKLKSVD
+282 LKALQLNGNKLKNID
-297 ITEATNLDAQKFHYW
+297 ITDAVDMNANQFLYW
-312 NNPGENRVF
+312 NNPGENRVL
-321 KIFNSSITAKSISWL
+321 KIFNSNITSESFSWL

-378 LDPVLENATYTWCVA
+378 LDPVLENATYTWCAA

-400 NGMQTVTYFGLEKDV
+400 NGIQYVAYSGLGEDV
-415 DESDEKGKY
+415 DESDEKGKS

-435 MTVSGQY
+435 ITLSGQY
-442 YKKMGK
+442 YKNMGK
-448 EVALLVYITDP
+448 EAALLVYIIDP
-459 DTKTITIS
+459 DTKTITVS

>member
-26 AEEVAIVSITI
+26 AEEVAIISITI

-49 KQLTVTALPENA
+49 KQLSVTALPENA

-75 DNEEVASVDEN
+75 DNEEIASVDEN
-86 GMVTAK
+86 GVVTAK
-92 KYGTAT
+92 KYGSTT

-110 SCDVTVNQD
+110 SCNITVNQD
-119 ITKHFDEVLAAAL
+119 ITDKFDYVLAAAL
-132 KYKDLIEDSHKIM
+132 EYEDLIEDSDKIM
-145 YAEVTKITA
+145 YAEVTKITS
-154 FSMPDIYI
+154 FSMPNTYKG
-162 ERLKSCE
+162 RLESCK

-176 LEYLYLTGCK
+176 LEYLYLTDCK
-186 NLKTLDVSKLTKLQD
+186 NLKTLDVSKLTKLQN
-201 LIANKCQL
+201 LIADGCQL
-209 TQIDLSNCVSLKNLN
+209 
-224 LESNQIANITFGK
+224 ANITFGK
-237 HDNMESILLED
+237 HDNMVYISLIE

-254 DASIFPNLT
+254 DGSIFPNLT
-263 NLYLSNNELTEINL
+263 NLYLSDNELTEINL
-277 KGCGK
+277 KGCSK
-282 LESLLIINNKLKSVD
+282 LTALQLINNKLKSID
-297 ITEATNLDAQKFHYW
+297 ITDAVDMNANQFFYW
-312 NNPGENRVF
+312 NNPGENRVL
-321 KIFNSSITAKSISWL
+321 KIINSNTTAKSISWL

-393 QIITNPE
+393 QILTNPE
-400 NGMQTVTYFGLEKDV
+400 IGTQGVSYYGFGEDV
-415 DESDEKGKY
+415 NESDEKGKM

-435 MTVSGQY
+435 MTASGQY
-442 YKKMGK
+442 YKNMGK
-448 EVALLVYITDP
+448 EAALLVYITDP
-459 DTKTITIS
+459 DTKTITVS
-467 SVATVTF
+467 SHATVTF

>member
-92 KYGTAT
+92 KYGTTT

-110 SCDVTVNQD
+110 SCEVTVNQD
-119 ITKHFDEVLAAAL
+119 ITDKFDYVLAAAL
-132 KYKDLIEDSHKIM
+132 EYKDLIEDSDKIM
-145 YAEVTKITA
+145 YAEVTKITS
-154 FSMPDIYI
+154 FSMPKTYK
-162 ERLKSCE
+162 ERLESCK

-176 LEYLYLTGCK
+176 LEYLYLTDCK
-186 NLKTLDVSKLTKLQD
+186 NLKTLDVSKLTKLQN
-201 LIANKCQL
+201 LIADGCQL
-209 TQIDLSNCVSLKNLN
+209 
-224 LESNQIANITFGK
+224 ANITFGK
-237 HDNMESILLED
+237 HDNMVYISLIE

-254 DASIFPNLT
+254 DGSIFPNLT
-263 NLYLSNNELTEINL
+263 NLYLSDNELTEINL
-277 KGCGK
+277 KGCSK
-282 LESLLIINNKLKSVD
+282 LTALQLINNKLKSID
-297 ITEATNLDAQKFHYW
+297 ITDAVDMNANQFFYW
-312 NNPGENRVF
+312 NNPGENRVL
-321 KIFNSSITAKSISWL
+321 KIINSNTTAKSISWL

-393 QIITNPE
+393 QILTNPE
-400 NGMQTVTYFGLEKDV
+400 IGTQGVSYYGLGEDV
-415 DESDEKGKY
+415 NESDEKGKI

-435 MTVSGQY
+435 MTASGQY
-442 YKKMGK
+442 YKNMGK
-448 EVALLVYITDP
+448 EAALLVYITDP

-467 SVATVTF
+467 SHATVTF
-474 AGN
+474 TGN

>member
-13 LTIPLLVNCKKEK
+13 LSIPLLVNCKKEK
-26 AEEVAIVSITI
+26 AEEVAIISITI

-49 KQLTVTALPENA
+49 KQLSVTALPENA

-75 DNEEVASVDEN
+75 DNEEIASVDEN

-92 KYGTAT
+92 KYGSTT

-110 SCDVTVNQD
+110 SCDITVNQD
-119 ITKHFDEVLAAAL
+119 ITDKFDYVFAAAL
-132 KYKDLIEDSHKIM
+132 EYEDLIEDSDKIM
-145 YAEVTKITA
+145 YAEVTKITS
-154 FSMPDIYI
+154 FSMPDTYK
-162 ERLKSCE
+162 ENLESCK
-169 GLEFLTN
+169 GLEFLVN
-176 LEYLYLTGCK
+176 LEYLYLSDCK
-186 NLKTLDVSKLTKLQD
+186 NLKTLDVSKLTKIES
-201 LIANKCQL
+201 LIVK
-209 TQIDLSNCVSLKNLN
+209 NCP
-224 LESNQIANITFGK
+224 ITDITFGNHNNLK
-237 HDNMESILLED
+237 YIQLED

-358 KTQPKNVSAKDGV
+358 KTQPKNVSAKDGI

-393 QIITNPE
+393 QILTNPE
-400 NGMQTVTYFGLEKDV
+400 NGIQSVTYFGFGEDV
-415 DESDEKGKY
+415 NVNDEKGKY

-442 YKKMGK
+442 YKNMDK
-448 EVALLVYITDP
+448 EATFLVYITDP

>member
-1 MKRVLSTMLIIA
+1 MLIIA

-92 KYGTAT
+92 KYGTTT

-110 SCDVTVNQD
+110 SCNITVNQD
-119 ITKHFDEVLAAAL
+119 ITDKFDYVLAAAL
-132 KYKDLIEDSHKIM
+132 EYKDLIEDSDKIM
-145 YAEVTKITA
+145 YAEVTKITS
-154 FSMPDIYI
+154 FSMPKTYK
-162 ERLKSCE
+162 ERLESCK

-176 LEYLYLTGCK
+176 LEYLYLTDCK
-186 NLKTLDVSKLTKLQD
+186 NLKTLDVSKLTKLQN
-201 LIANKCQL
+201 LIADGCQL
-209 TQIDLSNCVSLKNLN
+209 
-224 LESNQIANITFGK
+224 ANITFGK
-237 HDNMESILLED
+237 HDNMVYISLIE

-254 DASIFPNLT
+254 DGSIFPNLT
-263 NLYLSNNELTEINL
+263 NLYLSDNELTEINL
-277 KGCGK
+277 KGCSK
-282 LESLLIINNKLKSVD
+282 LTALQLINNKLKSID
-297 ITEATNLDAQKFHYW
+297 ITDAVDMNANQFFYW
-312 NNPGENRVF
+312 NNPGENRVL
-321 KIFNSSITAKSISWL
+321 KIINSNTTAKSISWL

-393 QIITNPE
+393 QILTNPE
-400 NGMQTVTYFGLEKDV
+400 IGTQGVSYYGLGEDV
-415 DESDEKGKY
+415 NESDEKGKI

-435 MTVSGQY
+435 MTASGQY
-442 YKKMGK
+442 YKNMGK
-448 EVALLVYITDP
+448 EAALLVYITDP

-467 SVATVTF
+467 SHATVTF
-474 AGN
+474 TGN

>member
-26 AEEVAIVSITI
+26 AEEVAIISITI

-49 KQLTVTALPENA
+49 KQLSVTALPENA

-92 KYGTAT
+92 KYGTTT

-119 ITKHFDEVLAAAL
+119 ITDKFDYVFAAAL
-132 KYKDLIEDSHKIM
+132 EYENLIEDSDKIM
-145 YAEVTKITA
+145 YAEVTKITS
-154 FSMPDIYI
+154 FSMPDTYK
-162 ERLKSCE
+162 ENLESCK
-169 GLEFLTN
+169 GLEFLNN
-176 LEYLYLTGCK
+176 LEYLGLSGCQ
-186 NLKTLDVSKLTKLQD
+186 NLKTLDVSKLTKLQK

-209 TQIDLSNCVSLKNLN
+209 TQIDLSNCVSLKKLD

-237 HDNMESILLED
+237 HDNMESISLVE

-263 NLYLSNNELTEINL
+263 YLYLSDNELTEINL
-277 KGCGK
+277 KGC
-282 LESLLIINNKLKSVD
+282 SKLKVLQLNGNKFKSID
-297 ITEATNLDAQKFHYW
+297 ITDAVDMNANQFSYL
-312 NNPGENRVF
+312 NNPGENRVL
-321 KIFNSSITAKSISWL
+321 KIFNSNITSKSISWL
-336 MTPGNESSRVQGMYY
+336 MTPGNENSRVQGMYY

-378 LDPVLENATYTWCVA
+378 LDPVLENAIYTWCVA
-393 QIITNPE
+393 QIVTIPE
-400 NGMQTVTYFGLEKDV
+400 NGTQGVSYFGLEDV
-415 DESDEKGKY
+415 DESDEKGKW

-435 MTVSGQY
+435 MTISGQN
-442 YKKMGK
+442 YKKIGK
-448 EVALLVYITDP
+448 ELALLVYITDP

>member
-26 AEEVAIVSITI
+26 AEEVAIISITI

-49 KQLTVTALPENA
+49 KQLSVTALPENA

-75 DNEEVASVDEN
+75 DNEEIASVDEN

-92 KYGTAT
+92 KYGTTT

-119 ITKHFDEVLAAAL
+119 ITDKFDHVFAAAL
-132 KYKDLIEDSHKIM
+132 EYEDLIEDSDKIM
-145 YAEVTKITA
+145 YAEVTKITS
-154 FSMPDIYI
+154 FSMPKTYK
-162 ERLKSCE
+162 ERLESCK

-176 LEYLYLTGCK
+176 LEYLYLTDCK
-186 NLKTLDVSKLTKLQD
+186 NLKTLDVSKLTKLQN
-201 LIANKCQL
+201 LIADGCQL
-209 TQIDLSNCVSLKNLN
+209 
-224 LESNQIANITFGK
+224 ANITFGK
-237 HDNMESILLED
+237 HDNMVYISLIE

-254 DASIFPNLT
+254 DGSIFPNLT
-263 NLYLSNNELTEINL
+263 NLYLSDNELTEINL
-277 KGCGK
+277 KGCSK
-282 LESLLIINNKLKSVD
+282 LTALQLINNKLKSID
-297 ITEATNLDAQKFHYW
+297 ITDAVDMNANQFSYW
-312 NNPGENRVF
+312 NNPGENRVL
-321 KIFNSSITAKSISWL
+321 KIFNSNMTATSYSWL

-400 NGMQTVTYFGLEKDV
+400 NGIQGVTYFGLEKDV

-459 DTKTITIS
+459 DTKTITVS
-467 SVATVTF
+467 SHATVTF